1 MYRNAILFMCFL
13 VSMIGAAGDASAKR
27 VALVIAN
34 SEYEHT
40 ETLANP
46 KNDARALAE
55 AFRRL
60 NFDSVTLKENLD
72 YRNLRLALKDFAN
85 ESAGAELALVYYA
98 GHGIEVSGQN
108 YLIPTD
114 ARLESATD
122 VDFEGI
128 PLPSVLSSVEGAQN
142 LKLVIL
148 DACRNNPFRARM
160 VRRSGTR
167 SVGRGLAKVEPE
179 SNNTL
184 VAFAAK
190 EGTVAL
196 DGDGKHSPY
205 ANALLQV
212 VEEPGVEIGFLF
224 RRVRDL
230 VLKATGLRQEPYTYG
245 SLGGTPLFLKSPEK
259 IADTKESAESEDRI
273 ADLRKE
279 LDELKRQFDLGKTSG
294 AQAETKSDVIVVAN
308 AEPKTRE
315 NTGAEEAALKQDSA
329 EQKGPSTQDEFS
341 SPVESAEDNKEG
353 SQKIATAQPTPTAQE
368 KAADTAQN
376 ANTEE
381 QTVSPQLVSDIQ
393 RELDRLGCNPGPADG
408 LWGLRSSSAMADL
421 NKESGQNLNTA
432 DPEQESLDALRKMQ
446 GPVCKTPAPQIV
458 KPAPAKPAP
467 KTAKKNTYAA
477 PKKAAKKKEKEYWG
491 GEDTRIDC
499 ITGRR
504 ITNECF

>member
-1 MYRNAILFMCFL
+1 MRRNAILFMCFL
-13 VSMIGAAGDASAKR
+13 MFSIGAVRDASAKR

-40 ETLANP
+40 DKLMNP
-46 KNDARALAE
+46 QNDAKALAD

-72 YRNLRLALKDFAN
+72 YRNLRLALKDFAT
-85 ESAGAELALVYYA
+85 ESAGAEVALVYFA

-148 DACRNNPFRARM
+148 DACRNNPFRSRM
-160 VRRSGTR
+160 ISRGGTR
-167 SVGRGLAKVEPE
+167 SIGRGLAKVEPE
-179 SNNTL
+179 GHTM
-184 VAFAAK
+184 VAYSAK

-230 VLKATGLRQEPYTYG
+230 VLKTTGQRQEPFTYG
-245 SLGGTPLFLKSPEK
+245 SLGGTPIYLKSPVK
-259 IADTKESAESEDRI
+259 TADDKKSPESEDRI
-273 ADLRKE
+273 ANLRKE
-279 LDELKRQFDLGKTSG
+279 LDELKKQFNLGKASSTEV
-294 AQAETKSDVIVVAN
+294 AKKSEEIVVAK

-315 NTGAEEAALKQDSA
+315 NTSTEDAATVN
-329 EQKGPSTQDEFS
+329 KGPNTQDDFNAPPKS
-341 SPVESAEDNKEG
+341 TTDAPQQVAS
-353 SQKIATAQPTPTAQE
+353 AQPASNIQ
-368 KAADTAQN
+368 Q
-376 ANTEE
+376 E
-381 QTVSPQLVSDIQ
+381 QTIAQQADNQENP
-393 RELDRLGCNPGPADG
+393 RELIAGIQGELARLGCNPGPADG
-408 LWGLRSSSAMADL
+408 IWGLKTSAAL
-421 NKESGQNLNTA
+421 ANLNNA
-432 DPEQESLDALRKMQ
+432 ANMSLNSAAPEQETLDAIRALQ
-446 GPVCKTPAPQIV
+446 GPACKTPAPQIV
-458 KPAPAKPAP
+458 RPVQ
-467 KTAKKNTYAA
+467 KTNPNAQKKAYAA
-477 PKKAAKKKEKEYWG
+477 PKKKKKKEKEYWG

-499 ITGRR
+499 ESGRLV
-504 ITNECF
+504 TDKCFR